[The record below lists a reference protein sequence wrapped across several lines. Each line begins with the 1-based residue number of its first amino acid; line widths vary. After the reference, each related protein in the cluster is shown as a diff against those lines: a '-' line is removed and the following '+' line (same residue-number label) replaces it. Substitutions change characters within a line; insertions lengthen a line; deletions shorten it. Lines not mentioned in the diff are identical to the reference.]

1 MARMGKLVVC
11 NPRPKTNKKDVILS
25 KLEKLGRKIDKK
37 RLGKK
42 QLERIEKFVDGL
54 LLTMDL

>member
-11 NPRPKTNKKDVILS
+11 NPSPRINKKDVILT
-25 KLEKLGRKIDKK
+25 KLDKLVKKVEKK

-42 QLERIEKFVDGL
+42 QLERIEKFIDGL

>member
-11 NPRPKTNKKDVILS
+11 NPRPKINKKDVILS